1 MKKITLAFLLLII
14 VNCKAQNPII
24 NLNEWYGIVV
34 PNSYLFD
41 SEHDMEPF
49 VGEYEFSQNGKYFRI
64 KLIKT
69 LQSYNGIYYRD
80 MIIGE
85 IEYAVGV
92 NELVNTM
99 GQLNIIYPNQFNH
112 SIAGYTILE
121 NNDIP
126 SCAECL
132 PNEKRMK
139 LKINDTHVSGTILVR
154 RITVS
159 GNPAIKIFKRSEPQY
174 PPIRHGE
181 TAIAPVI
188 PDGWYTLLKI
198 N

>member
-1 MKKITLAFLLLII
+1 MKKIQFIALLLMMI
-14 VNCKAQNPII
+14 NCKAQNPII
-24 NLNEWYGIVV
+24 NLNEWNGIVV

-64 KLIKT
+64 KLIK
-69 LQSYNGIYYRD
+69 SINKYNGHYYED

-121 NNDIP
+121 NNDMP
-126 SCAECL
+126 PCEECL

-139 LKINDTHVSGTILVR
+139 LSIYDTHVYGTIIVR

-159 GNPAIKIFKRSEPQY
+159 GNPSIKIFKRSEPQY